1 VSGRAAG
8 GKLLHVLGGG
18 SYQLPAIRTAHALGH
33 RVLVT
38 DMYLERPAYAI
49 ADAHEVIDIVD
60 RERTLDAAR
69 RHGIDGILCDTTDVG
84 VPTMAYV
91 AERLGLPGIGLET
104 ALGFTDKLRMRE
116 RTSAAGVPGPRFR
129 AVRTPADLAVAAREL
144 GLPLVV
150 KPTDSQGSRGVTI
163 VRRAGDLEAALAE
176 ALGPSASRVAIAEAF
191 LAGIEVTVEGVCIE
205 GEPFVVG
212 ISDKDHFAHR
222 PEVASRLTYP
232 ADLPP
237 RVLARIAE
245 VNRRTVRALGLS
257 TGVTHAEYF
266 VDGDDVRL
274 VEIAA
279 RGGGSHVF
287 SHIVPHLAGVDV
299 PRLYVEH
306 VLGTPMRTPPD
317 GVPRAANLAFF
328 DFPLGRVASVS
339 GVEEARRL
347 PGVAVLLLNFE
358 PGDVLAAAREDRTR
372 HGQVLVLGRTR
383 AEVLATTRRAFELV
397 RVEVESRNTVP

>member
-1 VSGRAAG
+1 VSVARE
-8 GKLLHVLGGG
+8 KLLHVLGGG
-18 SYQLPAIRTAHALGH
+18 FYQMPAIRTAHALGH

-38 DMYLERPAYAI
+38 DMYAERPAYAL
-49 ADAHEVIDIVD
+49 ADEHEVIDIVD
-60 RERTLDAAR
+60 RERTLAAAR

-91 AERLGLPGIGLET
+91 AEELGLPGIGLET
-104 ALGFTDKLRMRE
+104 ALDFTDKLRMRQ
-116 RTSAAGVPGPRFR
+116 RTSAAGVPGPEFR
-129 AVRTPADLAVAAREL
+129 AVRTPAELRAAAREL

-150 KPTDSQGSRGVTI
+150 KPTDSQGSRGVQI
-163 VRRAGDLEAALAE
+163 VRAAGELDAALAE
-176 ALGPSASRVAIAEAF
+176 ALRHSNRKLAIAETF
-191 LAGIEVTVEGVCIE
+191 IDGLEVTVEGMCIE
-205 GEPFVVG
+205 GEPYVVG

-222 PEVASRLTYP
+222 PEVANRLTYP
-232 ADLPP
+232 ADLTP

-245 VNRRTVRALGLS
+245 VNRAVVRALGLR

-266 VDGDDVRL
+266 VRGEEVLL

-287 SHIVPHLAGVDV
+287 SHIVPWLAGVDV
-299 PRLYVEH
+299 PRMYLEH

-317 GVPRAANLAFF
+317 GAPRAANLAFF
-328 DFPLGRVASVS
+328 DFPLGRVTRIA

-347 PGVAVLLLNFE
+347 PGVEVLLLGFAE
-358 PGDVLAAAREDRTR
+358 GDTLEQAREDRLR
-372 HGQVLVLGRTR
+372 HGQALVFGRTR

-397 RVEVESRNTVP
+397 RVEVERNTVP